1 LGFWIW
7 VGRMLNSTTSID
19 ITTTNSITSTSNANS
34 SMRVKVYGV
43 VGCVVVRVGFEEL
56 YVC

>member
-1 LGFWIW
+1 
-7 VGRMLNSTTSID
+7 MLNSTTSID
-19 ITTTNSITSTSNANS
+19 ITTTNSITSISNANS

>member
-1 LGFWIW
+1 
-7 VGRMLNSTTSID
+7 MLNSTTSID